1 MAENEEV
8 VEQKQKSKKPWVFI
22 ITIVFLVLILLGGS
36 VMGALYYA
44 GVFSDKPAVEQS
56 GEEGDVAEEIDE
68 QPLQPAIYVPLDP
81 PFVVNFEG
89 DGRVRFLQI
98 TAEAMTRHQEVV
110 ELVQKH
116 MPVIRNNLVLL
127 FSSQTYENLST
138 LDGKEN
144 LRAAALEEL
153 QKILEEETGEPG
165 VEALYFTSFV
175 MQ

>member
-8 VEQKQKSKKPWVFI
+8 VEQAQKSKKPWILI
-22 ITIVFLVLILLGGS
+22 ITITFFVLILLGGS

-44 GVFSDKPAVEQS
+44 GVFSDKPAAAQTD
-56 GEEGDVAEEIDE
+56 EEEDTTEEIE
-68 QPLQPAIYVPLDP
+68 MPPQPAIYVPLDP

-98 TAEAMTRHQEVV
+98 SAEAMTRHQEVV

-138 LDGKEN
+138 LEGKEQ
-144 LRAAALEEL
+144 LRGEALQEL
-153 QKILEEETGEPG
+153 QNILEQESGEPG